1 MTTKDKIAMILTSRG
16 FSLAEGMEMY
26 DQMEASGKKYI
37 VKVFPEKDVVV
48 WLERSWSD
56 GDDNT
61 VHVMI
66 WLNYKRDF
74 CLSYEVAGAVA
85 LEDKD
90 FNFEPGDSAKL
101 MAFFRACRDADSTAP
116 APVIPSDLAW
126 VFSMVQLTDF
136 MEAYECEVGDDT
148 EVKIKV
154 EQTINGI

>member
-16 FSLAEGMEMY
+16 FSLAEGMEMF
-26 DQMEASGKKYI
+26 DQMEAGEKKYL
-37 VKVFPEKDVVV
+37 VKVCPEKDVVV
-48 WLERSWSD
+48 WLERGWSD
-56 GDDNT
+56 GDMNT
-61 VHVMI
+61 VHVMV

-101 MAFFRACRDADSTAP
+101 MDFFRTCQEADYTAP

-126 VFSMVQLTDF
+126 VFTMASLTDY
-136 MEAYECEVGDDT
+136 METDEYEVNDDT
-148 EVKIKV
+148 EIKIKV

>member
-101 MAFFRACRDADSTAP
+101 MAFCGLHGTSAGYPIRPCMGVLHGTTNR
-116 APVIPSDLAW
+116 LH
-126 VFSMVQLTDF
+126 
-136 MEAYECEVGDDT
+136 G
-148 EVKIKV
+148 
-154 EQTINGI
+154 GIRMRGR